1 MHKFFYEQRKAFSI
15 RKLTVGVVSLCIG
28 SSLLVGQNALAAD
41 TLVTS
46 STKDIHFEY
55 VLETEL
61 TKDERQLI
69 QSSLPAELTET
80 ATYFVVYRPA
90 KTALPKTG
98 DGVASGLLVAAGGFI
113 VLAVLATKKKKARV
127 LSMLYITAT
136 GLALP
141 LLEVSAVESQ
151 ALASYNQTITIRP
164 GDSLPDGKLRLDGYE
179 FVGYLVEEKPEVQ
192 SQARDEKTSLSNS
205 SQIEVPK
212 TGQETAEADQQVST
226 GQIGE
231 KTDELVQPD
240 HIQTGQNQASQPV
253 IEQIDE
259 TEESQKP
266 VDLPTESPVDEDKL
280 RPVVEETKP
289 SKETVP
295 PPVVAVEEKLV
306 TSIPA
311 HAPSHLLPTIDF
323 QVQDKVEETA
333 LEIPEEQ
340 IETNQ
345 LPLGQSR
352 VEEGQAGSLRISY
365 QEVLVDGQVVAR
377 KEISREE
384 VPSIARKV
392 YIGTGQVAEE
402 EVGESKP
409 SEDPVQQTPVEEKP
423 VTSIPTEAPSHLLP
437 TIDFLVQDKVEET
450 TLAIPEEV
458 IETDELAIGQS
469 RVEEGQ
475 SGSLRISYQEVLV
488 DGQVV
493 ARKEI
498 SREEVPSIPRKV
510 YIGTG
515 QVAEEEVVE
524 SKPSEEPVQPTPVE
538 EKLVTS
544 IPTETPSHHL
554 PTLAFQVEDKIE
566 ETTLAIP
573 EEVIETDELAIGQ
586 SRVEEGQ
593 AGSLHISYQEVLVDG
608 RIVARTEISREE
620 IPSRPKR
627 TYIGTRRD
635 EKYVAPEKL
644 ELPRAIIRTQ
654 EEEITFERKEV
665 LRADW
670 PLGKIEVV
678 AGKNGKRLHTYAVIE
693 GVETL
698 LKTEVLEQ
706 ARAEVTYKGVKR
718 PEMTTEEVVI
728 AFTERVISDPEQYT
742 DYRQIDVT
750 GEQGLKRLHKEN
762 GQLVNEEIV
771 KPAKEQVVRVG
782 TKPIEGQVEKESLRT
797 IDFTRRYESNDQLDY
812 GQTRTKQPG
821 QSGQEKV
828 ISTYQTIKGV
838 EGQFISSRIV
848 SVRPVQ
854 DEIIE
859 VGTKPQVRIEQEE
872 PVTEYVAAPDRER
885 DVQTLL
891 QEGHG
896 KETTY
901 QTIYNLDTASGRV
914 TPIHLPGK
922 VTHLGQVR
930 RISVGTKPTVTKKTL
945 PFSEEVV
952 SNSTL
957 YVGERVIVR
966 PGRAGEEI
974 TTVHYTLNTR
984 TGETS
989 AGLPQIQEIQ
999 PVAQVVQVGTKAV
1012 DRTVET
1018 VDNRNIAFQTEFQ
1031 ADPTLPYP
1039 QREVLQEGSNGVER
1053 ITTTRR
1059 YVRDQEVGEPT
1070 QEIKVV
1076 RAAQN
1081 RIIKVG
1087 TKPVVRRVET
1097 DFTRVYE
1104 ADPNRSLNEQFT
1116 KQSGIK
1122 QETTYTK
1129 NYVLN
1134 TETGEVREQAETRQ
1148 VTRFARQEIV
1158 QVGTRPTT
1166 ETTSRILP
1174 TRYEADINRAHGQQ
1188 HARQQGRPEIT
1199 TFTTT
1204 YSVDPRT
1211 GATQGVRDTGRV
1223 TDRGQ
1228 EQIVQ
1233 VGTRPTTE
1241 TTSRVLPTRYEADNS
1256 RVHGQQHTRQQGR
1269 PEITTYTTTYSVDP
1283 RTGATQGVRDTG
1295 RVTDIG
1301 QEQIVQVGTR
1311 PTTETTSRVLLTRYE
1326 ADNSR
1331 VHGQQYTR
1339 QQGRPE
1345 ITTYTTTYSVDPR
1358 TGATQGVRDTGR
1370 VTDRGQEQII
1380 RVGTKPVVRRVE
1392 TDFTR
1397 VYEADPNRSLNEQ
1410 HIKQSG
1416 IKQETTYTKNYVL
1429 NTETGEVRE
1438 QAETS
1443 QVTRTGRQEIVQV
1456 GTRPTTETTSRV
1468 LPTRYEADNNR
1479 VHGQQHTR
1487 QQGRPEIT
1495 TFTTTYS
1502 VDPRTGTTQ
1511 GVRDTGRVTD
1521 RGQEQI
1527 VRVGTKPVVRRVE
1540 TDFTRVYEADSNRSL
1555 NEQHIKQSGIKQ
1567 ETTYTKNY
1575 VLNTETGEVRE
1586 QAENSQVTRTG
1597 RQEIVQVGTRPTT
1610 ETTSRVLPT
1619 RYEADNSRAHGQ
1631 QHTRQQGRPEIT
1643 SFTTTYSVDPRTGAT
1658 QGVRDTGRVT
1668 DRGQEQ
1674 IVQVGTK
1681 PVERTEQVILQEIRR
1696 PNANIAKGTE
1706 NVIHEGSPT
1715 IRVYRTSYTVNPDTG
1730 QLTALQEVLVSVTEG
1745 RAREVEIGAKE
1756 PDQPVV
1762 PPVENEES
1770 CPILPD
1776 NTEGGTCEAPTEPT
1790 EKPSTPDLECILNP
1804 TDQCWPEE
1812 PEEVN
1817 QETVAQLRAKMEQL
1831 MSYRSRFRNSSW
1843 HTYIDAVYNE
1853 SEKIIQSGV
1862 AADIRTQLDAI
1873 DADLEFVIDAQI
1885 PKISTDANSGA
1896 SRAENIE
1903 LITDANG
1910 GTAPRYEDNPTPVTP
1925 NPDQGS
1931 GTEKPVE
1938 TPIPPVPPVDQEQPD
1953 SPVTPKPE
1961 QEKPTVPDTPPVTS
1975 EPGTSGSTDSGT
1987 TIVPEQP
1994 NISETEPVSPE
2005 KSEETS
2011 EEVVEDVNKPLLRVL
2026 KNEPHYHLINKVRSS
2041 KVTYKLDDQYNTFRK
2056 AIARLFV
2063 NDTEIHQEELTDKN
2077 KLEVRFRNLLPNVD
2091 YFVKTDLVYTDSKNV
2106 ERTERLMDEVHI
2118 DFEER
2123 HFEIKNIDE
2132 VEVWKNENGRLVRKV
2147 AIKVEPNDDHNY
2159 FIKLQSDEHK
2169 DIFLPV
2175 VSIDEESLSG
2185 ARHFKL
2191 QAKFTNPEERHQ
2203 KLSTYHDT
2211 VTVYLPRE
2219 SREKYSTFSNLLNA
2233 MKTQPFGTFELQQD
2247 LTASEVVLSETDKAY
2262 LSSNFYGT
2270 LRGNGFTIY
2279 DLKVPLFNDLRGT
2292 VSDLNLKAV
2301 DIYLPKEAEVGAL
2314 AKQSDTAR
2322 VSNVHAQGRIDAKD
2336 KIGGIIG
2343 ESFKTNMTNVSFSG
2357 ELASITNES
2366 NNLVGGL
2373 AGWLGFGSIDKGY
2386 VDATISSTS
2395 SNVKLGGLVG
2405 QLENDNT
2412 RITSSFAT
2420 GTIISTKNKDT
2431 EVGGLVG
2438 AVLQGNNIRI
2448 ADSIAAV
2455 KAVNGHKVYGESQQ
2469 GDTLFSN
2476 IKIVEALSTGE
2487 DNPNI
2492 GFATSEDVKAIVE
2505 DRGRI
2510 KTHPTMQVSKAQN
2523 VFDITYANEKYTI
2536 TDRKQAYENMEK
2548 LLPFFTR
2555 DVIIQHANRLESSDS
2570 LVTKKLVDAVP
2581 LIGDTPVFDILQNRD
2596 QINRLLLHFEDG
2608 TVEKH
2613 YLVKKQELGSGAV
2626 VEYHLLDKNI
2636 SYTPENY
2643 IRNTDIG
2650 SMIVELQTQLVA
2662 VRFDSNEVNKVLG
2675 LPAYQPEKERQ
2686 LLFLE
2691 ESFERVKSNISTHL
2705 TDLISNYNLVGLD
2718 NSAIRDYLK
2727 SYISKNKVQLL
2738 LGLAYMDKWYNI
2750 QFDKVNAKDLMIKKA
2765 DFFGKNVNSLDQLI
2779 RIGSM
2784 GAEMLKP
2791 KNNYALAS
2799 QVIAKESIGG
2809 DLFDYLEGYRKAF
2822 APDKTTNDWFKTT
2835 TKATIIE
2842 TPSTIKEVLAKQ
2854 TNPTKDIYKNGFYD
2868 KMASNHWM
2876 YKEMA
2881 LILLAMPSKDIFIL
2895 TDMANTLIGT
2905 YAKLS
2910 GSDTDKENRLKQI
2923 AEEWAGHA
2931 DYLYNILP
2939 EAHKEKMFRRVVTW
2953 DNKKINGSWK
2963 NSTTPSYYDLK
2974 VPAMK
2979 HFYIP
2984 LGHKHDY
2991 TATGA
2996 HADYTIDNIYYFE
3009 HEATSDD
3016 GARVYTH
3023 EMTHVADDDTILLGH
3038 GKRTSLDYE
3047 VYARGLFESITWD
3060 NQDRFGINNV
3070 YDFSKYDQHN
3080 YGRRL
3085 TNKTPERFKS
3095 TQDLQDYMK
3104 GYLDVIY
3111 TLDILE
3117 AEAVLSLSNPQAKQN
3132 WFAQM
3137 TTGTRN
3143 TSTVNLVNKVPVSLE
3158 QLILNGMISRR
3169 PYGYGYNSDANAYLE
3184 VRAFDPIYGSLNN
3197 DGTSRNEYEVRKIA
3211 FELLAEYGY
3220 ENGMVPYLSNQYQAE
3235 LGKTEENRR
3244 IRDDELISKITGSTY
3259 SNSAT
3264 FRKAMFEKRKQNLEK
3279 LKSVTLVGTGI
3290 QSGEGY
3296 FYGGTRTVSA
3306 SELRQL
3312 MQEAVEHDANNN
3324 KYYSSNGH
3332 DVREQSRVYSL
3343 KAAILNGYLRETKD
3357 FRESIYLTNP

>member
-1 MHKFFYEQRKAFSI
+1 MHNFFYEQRKAFSF
-15 RKLTVGVVSLCIG
+15 RKLTIGLVSLCVG
-28 SSLLVGQNALAAD
+28 TSLLFGIQSQEVSA
-41 TLVTS
+41 
-46 STKDIHFEY
+46 STVSPSQIRFEY
-55 VLETEL
+55 VLEAEL
-61 TKDERQLI
+61 SAEERQLI
-69 QSSLPAELTET
+69 QSSLPAELKEEV
-80 ATYFVVYRPA
+80 TYFVVYRPS
-90 KTALPKTG
+90 KKVLPATG
-98 DGVASGLLVAAGGFI
+98 ELAGSGLAVLGLGFL
-113 VLAVLATKKKKARV
+113 VLAVSATKSKKARV
-127 LSMLYITAT
+127 LTMLYVITS

-141 LLEVSAVESQ
+141 VLEVGAVQSS
-151 ALASYNQTITIRP
+151 ALAAYNQNITIRP

-179 FVGYLVEEKPEVQ
+179 FVGYFIEEKSEVK
-192 SQARDEKTSLSNS
+192 SQARNEKTSLSTSNQLEES
-205 SQIEVPK
+205 K
-212 TGQETAEADQQVST
+212 TSPETAEVDKQIST
-226 GQIGE
+226 GEVSG
-231 KTDELVQPD
+231 KPD
-240 HIQTGQNQASQPV
+240 QASQPIV
-253 IEQIDE
+253 EQADKTE
-259 TEESQKP
+259 QTGKAEESQ
-266 VDLPTESPVDEDKL
+266 DQAAQPTEA
-280 RPVVEETKP
+280 
-289 SKETVP
+289 
-295 PPVVAVEEKLV
+295 AVEEKLI
-306 TSIPA
+306 TTIPTE
-311 HAPSHLLPTIDF
+311 APSHLLPTIDF
-323 QVQDKVEETA
+323 QVQDKVEEIA

-365 QEVLVDGQVVAR
+365 QEVLVDGQVIAR

-384 VPSIARKV
+384 
-392 YIGTGQVAEE
+392 
-402 EVGESKP
+402 
-409 SEDPVQQTPVEEKP
+409 
-423 VTSIPTEAPSHLLP
+423 
-437 TIDFLVQDKVEET
+437 
-450 TLAIPEEV
+450 
-458 IETDELAIGQS
+458 
-469 RVEEGQ
+469 
-475 SGSLRISYQEVLV
+475 IS
-488 DGQVV
+488 
-493 ARKEI
+493 
-498 SREEVPSIPRKV
+498 STPRKV
-510 YIGTG
+510 YIGTD
-515 QVAEEEVVE
+515 QVVE
-524 SKPSEEPVQPTPVE
+524 GEVTETDSPEEPVQPTEAAVE
-538 EKLVTS
+538 EKLITT
-544 IPTETPSHHL
+544 IPTEAPIHHL
-554 PTLAFQVEDKIE
+554 PTIDFQVQDKVE
-566 ETTLAIP
+566 EIALEIP
-573 EEVIETDELAIGQ
+573 EEQIETDELAIGQ

-593 AGSLHISYQEVLVDG
+593 AGSLRISYQEVLVAG
-608 RIVARTEISREE
+608 QIVARNEISREE
-620 IPSRPKR
+620 TPSIPKR

-635 EKYVAPEKL
+635 EKYVAPAKL
-644 ELPRAIIRTQ
+644 ELPTATIRTQ
-654 EEEITFERKEV
+654 EEEISFERKEV
-665 LRADW
+665 LRPDW
-670 PLGKIEVV
+670 PLGKVEVV
-678 AGKNGKRLHTYAVIE
+678 AGKKGKQLHTYAVIE

-706 ARAEVTYKGVKR
+706 AEAEITYKGVNR
-718 PEMTTEEVVI
+718 PETTTEEIVI
-728 AFTERVISDPEQYT
+728 DFTERVISDPEQYT
-742 DYRQIDVT
+742 DYRQIEVT

-797 IDFTRRYESNDQLDY
+797 IDFARRYESNDQLEY

-838 EGQFISSRIV
+838 EGKFLSSRTELIKQ
-848 SVRPVQ
+848 VQ

-859 VGTKPQVRIEQEE
+859 VGTKPQIRIEQEE
-872 PVTEYVAAPDRER
+872 PVIEYVPEPAKER
-885 DVQTLL
+885 NVQTVL
-891 QEGHG
+891 QEGHA

-901 QTIYNLDTASGRV
+901 RTVYNLDTNSGQV
-914 TPIHLPGK
+914 MPIQLPGT
-922 VTHLGQVR
+922 VSHPGQVR
-930 RISVGTKPTVTKKTL
+930 RISVGTKPTITKKAL
-945 PFSEEVV
+945 PFTEETIP
-952 SNSTL
+952 NSTL

-974 TTVHYTLNTR
+974 TTVHYTLNPR

-989 AGLPQIQEIQ
+989 ASQSLIQVIAAVTQ
-999 PVAQVVQVGTKAV
+999 VAQVGTKAV
-1012 DRTVET
+1012 DRTEET
-1018 VDNRNIAFQTEFQ
+1018 VDNRDIAFKTEYR
-1031 ADPTLPYP
+1031 ADSTLPYP
-1039 QREVLQEGSNGVER
+1039 QREELQAGSNGVER

-1059 YVRDQEVGEPT
+1059 YVRDKEVGEPYRVS
-1070 QEIKVV
+1070 KVV
-1076 RAAQN
+1076 KAVQN

-1087 TKPVVRRVET
+1087 TKP
-1097 DFTRVYE
+1097 
-1104 ADPNRSLNEQFT
+1104 A
-1116 KQSGIK
+1116 
-1122 QETTYTK
+1122 
-1129 NYVLN
+1129 
-1134 TETGEVREQAETRQ
+1134 
-1148 VTRFARQEIV
+1148 
-1158 QVGTRPTT
+1158 
-1166 ETTSRILP
+1166 
-1174 TRYEADINRAHGQQ
+1174 
-1188 HARQQGRPEIT
+1188 
-1199 TFTTT
+1199 
-1204 YSVDPRT
+1204 
-1211 GATQGVRDTGRV
+1211 
-1223 TDRGQ
+1223 
-1228 EQIVQ
+1228 
-1233 VGTRPTTE
+1233 
-1241 TTSRVLPTRYEADNS
+1241 
-1256 RVHGQQHTRQQGR
+1256 
-1269 PEITTYTTTYSVDP
+1269 
-1283 RTGATQGVRDTG
+1283 
-1295 RVTDIG
+1295 
-1301 QEQIVQVGTR
+1301 
-1311 PTTETTSRVLLTRYE
+1311 
-1326 ADNSR
+1326 
-1331 VHGQQYTR
+1331 
-1339 QQGRPE
+1339 
-1345 ITTYTTTYSVDPR
+1345 
-1358 TGATQGVRDTGR
+1358 
-1370 VTDRGQEQII
+1370 
-1380 RVGTKPVVRRVE
+1380 VRRVE

-1429 NTETGEVRE
+1429 NTETGAVTE

-1443 QVTRTGRQEIVQV
+1443 QVTRSARQEIVQV
-1456 GTRPTTETTSRV
+1456 GTRPTTETISRN
-1468 LPTRYEADNNR
+1468 LATRYEADSTR
-1479 VHGQQHTR
+1479 AHGQQHTR

-1502 VDPRTGTTQ
+1502 VDPSTGATQ
-1511 GVRDTGRVTD
+1511 AHRDNGRVTD
-1521 RGQEQI
+1521 
-1527 VRVGTKPVVRRVE
+1527 
-1540 TDFTRVYEADSNRSL
+1540 S
-1555 NEQHIKQSGIKQ
+1555 
-1567 ETTYTKNY
+1567 
-1575 VLNTETGEVRE
+1575 
-1586 QAENSQVTRTG
+1586 
-1597 RQEIVQVGTRPTT
+1597 
-1610 ETTSRVLPT
+1610 
-1619 RYEADNSRAHGQ
+1619 
-1631 QHTRQQGRPEIT
+1631 
-1643 SFTTTYSVDPRTGAT
+1643 
-1658 QGVRDTGRVT
+1658 
-1668 DRGQEQ
+1668 GQEQ
-1674 IVQVGTK
+1674 IVQVGTR
-1681 PVERTEQVILQEIRR
+1681 PVDRTERVVLPEIRR
-1696 PNANIAKGTE
+1696 QNAELAKGTE
-1706 NVIHEGSPT
+1706 HVIHVGSPR
-1715 IRVYRTSYTVNPDTG
+1715 IRIYRTNYSVNPTTG
-1730 QLTALQEVLVSVTEG
+1730 QITTHPEVLVSETVG
-1745 RAREVEIGAKE
+1745 RAREVEIGTKE
-1756 PDQPVV
+1756 PEQPVT
-1762 PPVENEES
+1762 PPTENEES
-1770 CPILPD
+1770 CPIIPD
-1776 NTEGGTCEAPTEPT
+1776 NTDGGTCEAPTVPT
-1790 EKPSTPDLECILNP
+1790 EKPSSPDLECILNP

-1812 PEEVN
+1812 EETVN
-1817 QETVAQLRAKMEQL
+1817 PETVAQLRAKMEQL

-1938 TPIPPVPPVDQEQPD
+1938 TPIPPVPPVDQEQPVPPVNP
-1953 SPVTPKPE
+1953 PVTPIPELEQPRPGIPDAKPV
-1961 QEKPTVPDTPPVTS
+1961 VPDTPPVA
-1975 EPGTSGSTDSGT
+1975 PDSQPAT
-1987 TIVPEQP
+1987 PVPEPEQP

-2005 KSEETS
+2005 KTEETT
-2011 EEVVEDVNKPLLRVL
+2011 EETVEDVNKPLLRVRDN
-2026 KNEPHYHLINKVRSS
+2026 KNHYQLFTKERSTKVFYALENKQENFN
-2041 KVTYKLDDQYNTFRK
+2041 KGT
-2056 AIARLFV
+2056 ARLYV
-2063 NDTEIHQEELTDKN
+2063 NKELIKTVDFTKE
-2077 KLEVRFRNLLPNVD
+2077 KLEARFGKLLPNVD
-2091 YFVKTDLVYTDSKNV
+2091 YRIETEMEYRASDGTVKTAKLEDIVSV
-2106 ERTERLMDEVHI
+2106 

-2132 VEVWKNENGRLVRKV
+2132 AEVWKNENGKLVRKV
-2147 AIKVEPNDDHNY
+2147 ALKVDPIDVQNY
-2159 FIKLQSDEHK
+2159 FIKLKSDEHK
-2169 DIFLPV
+2169 DIFLQV
-2175 VSIDEESLSG
+2175 KDIDEIRINGE
-2185 ARHFKL
+2185 RHFKL
-2191 QAKFTNPEERHQ
+2191 QAKFTNPEERRQ
-2203 KLSTYHDT
+2203 KLDKYHDT

-2219 SREKYSTFSNLLNA
+2219 VRENRETRNKYSTFTSLLNA
-2233 MKTQPFGTFELQQD
+2233 MKTNSSGTFELQQD
-2247 LTASEVVLSETDKAY
+2247 LTASEVVLSDTDKSY
-2262 LSSNFYGT
+2262 LAGHFYGT
-2270 LRGNGFTIY
+2270 LRGNGFTIH
-2279 DLKVPLFNDLRGT
+2279 DLKVPLFDDLRGT

-2301 DIYLPKEAEVGAL
+2301 DIHLPKEAEVGAL
-2314 AKQSDTAR
+2314 AKQSDNAT
-2322 VSNVHAQGRIDAKD
+2322 VSNVHAQGRINAKD

-2343 ESFKTNMTNVSFSG
+2343 ESFKTNMKNISFRG
-2357 ELASITNES
+2357 ELASVTNES
-2366 NNLVGGL
+2366 NNLIGGI
-2373 AGWLGFGSIDKGY
+2373 AGWLGGGKIEKGY
-2386 VDATISSTS
+2386 VDATISSAS
-2395 SNVKLGGLVG
+2395 SNVKAGGLVG

-2455 KAVNGHKVYGESQQ
+2455 KAVNGHKVYGENQQ
-2469 GDTLFSN
+2469 GDTIFSN

-2492 GFATSEDVKAIVE
+2492 GFATPEDVKAIVE
-2505 DRGRI
+2505 DRGLI
-2510 KTHPTMQVSKAQN
+2510 KSHSSLNVFNEKN
-2523 VFDITYANEKYTI
+2523 VFDIDYTKEGFTR

-2570 LVTKKLVDAVP
+2570 LVTKKLVDVVLMIDKA
-2581 LIGDTPVFDILQNRD
+2581 PVFDIVQNKDR
-2596 QINRLLLHFEDG
+2596 INRLLLHFEDG

-2613 YLVKKQELGSGAV
+2613 YLVKKKELGSGAV

-2650 SMIVELQTQLVA
+2650 SMIVELQTQLAA

-2718 NSAIRDYLK
+2718 NSAIREYLK

-2750 QFDKVNAKDLMIKKA
+2750 QFGDVNAKNLMMKKA

-2784 GAEMLKP
+2784 GSEMLKP

-2822 APDKTTNDWFKTT
+2822 APDKTTNDWFRTT

-2868 KMASNHWM
+2868 KLASNHWM

-2923 AEEWAGHA
+2923 AKEWAGHA

-2939 EAHKEKMFRRVVTW
+2939 EGHKEKMFRRVVTW

-3047 VYARGLFESITWD
+3047 VYARGLFESITWGD
-3060 NQDRFGINNV
+3060 QDRLGLNTI
-3070 YDFSKYDQHN
+3070 YDFSPNEQQR

-3085 TNKTPERFKS
+3085 TNLSPERFKS
-3095 TQDLQDYMK
+3095 SKDLQDYMK

-3111 TLDILE
+3111 TLDLLE
-3117 AEAVLSLSNPQAKQN
+3117 AEAVLATPNSYAKQN
-3132 WFAQM
+3132 WFNQLE
-3137 TTGTRN
+3137 TQDRN
-3143 TSTVNLVNKVPVSLE
+3143 STAVKQANRTPATLD
-3158 QLILNGMISRR
+3158 QLIDSGMVSKRS
-3169 PYGYGYNSDANAYLE
+3169 YGLGAVTTENAYL
-3184 VRAFDPIYGSLNN
+3184 VVNSFNPLYGSLNN

-3235 LGKTEENRR
+3235 LGKSGTEYGR
-3244 IRDDELISKITGSTY
+3244 IRDDELISKITASTY
-3259 SNSAT
+3259 SNSAA
-3264 FRKAMFEKRKQNLEK
+3264 FRKAMFEKRRQDLEK
-3279 LKSVTLVGTGI
+3279 LKSVTLIGTGI
-3290 QSGEGY
+3290 QNGEGY

-3343 KAAILNGYLRETKD
+3343 KAAILNGYLRETND
-3357 FRESIYLTNP
+3357 FRESIYKDTP